1 MLDAR
6 HAFSLCDEARL
17 VTGHLTILHT
27 RWMPAKREEAD
38 WTDEHFFVR
47 PVWLLD
53 CSSQSEAREIR
64 CAELCG
70 GLHEA

>member
-6 HAFSLCDEARL
+6 HAFSLCDQARL
-17 VTGHLTILHT
+17 VTGHLTIPHT
-27 RWMPAKREEAD
+27 RRVPAKGEEAN
-38 WTDEHFFVR
+38 WTDEHFLR
-47 PVWLLD
+47 AACLAPRL
-53 CSSQSEAREIR
+53 AKIG